1 MSYLTANNIPVSSG
15 MITIPRIGRPLAEL
29 RLGEVASLAP
39 GEAVILRFEDGTTYR
54 TTVRR
59 SGPSA
64 GATEVFLVGGYDG
77 LSKNLPAKDYQGVP
91 ASLVVRDLLVEA
103 GEQPGELDL
112 PTVFVRWIRRSGP
125 ASEALKAVMERL
137 PDRAWRLLPDGT
149 TWAGP
154 DAWPQGPEGAVVAE
168 AAPQRGWFSLL
179 PMPPLQP
186 GVVLKGLWEGQVREI
201 GRVER
206 VIHSIGAMLR
216 TVIYTGG

>member
-15 MITIPRIGRPLAEL
+15 LMTIPRIGRPLAEL
-29 RLGEVASLAP
+29 RLGEAAELAP
-39 GEAVILRFEDGTTYR
+39 GEAVTLRFEDGSTYR

-77 LSKNLPAKDYQGVP
+77 LSSILPPKDYQGVP
-91 ASLVVRDLLVEA
+91 ASLVVRDLLTEA

-112 PTVFVRWIRRSGP
+112 PTVFVRWIRRGGP

-137 PDRAWRLLPDGT
+137 PERAWRILPDGT
-149 TWAGP
+149 TWAGTEP
-154 DAWPQGPEGAVVAE
+154 WPQGPEGAVVAE

-179 PMPPLQP
+179 PMPALRP
-186 GVVLKGLWEGQVREI
+186 GIVLKGLWEGQVRDI

-206 VIHSIGAMLR
+206 VIHQIGAKLR
-216 TVIYTGG
+216 TAVYTGG